1 MKTIFPA
8 ILLLIVTTGYSQPQ
22 KLYFDPNYAG
32 GAPQSQLFEEIQYIP
47 LETTRG
53 SRFGRIS
60 ELIVTPQYFIVRD
73 NDTDAVYFFDRRGK
87 FLRKYSM
94 KGYRVM
100 SIQLVPKKNTAYI
113 SFITKSYNPSQSEIK
128 KWTGDPKEM
137 SGPAVTRAVYYDL
150 KDVTKGKVTP
160 IANFSLAILRPTL
173 LKDGLWAYSHIYA
186 DKKWEDSTDYELK
199 IWNGQRTLREYFPFN
214 MQKSS
219 EFFDEPARISFY
231 SNPSDGTI
239 LFSRPYHYTL
249 YQLLSD
255 SITERY
261 TFVLPAESSLP
272 ASFFTQNFASKTELL
287 DFKTKHT
294 QYNLGIRGVTET
306 AQYLF
311 FGLDYLRGGRDR
323 SYLFDKASNQFY
335 NQFRISSDSN
345 NYFLPVIPNGI
356 QYNDGARLYSSVSSA
371 AMFQSKEAAKTRN
384 LEYNAVL
391 KKYFAGSDRNGNPV
405 IVQLKPKIKQ

>member
-1 MKTIFPA
+1 MKTIFLA
-8 ILLLIVTTGYSQPQ
+8 ILLLIVITGYSQPQ

-32 GAPQSQLFEEIQYIP
+32 GSPQSQLFEEIHYIP

-73 NDTDAVYFFDRRGK
+73 NDTDAVYFFDRHGK
-87 FLRKYSM
+87 FLKKYSM

-100 SIQLVPKKNTAYI
+100 SIQLAAQKNAIYI
-113 SFITKSYNPSQSEIK
+113 SFITKSYNPTQAEIK
-128 KWTGDPKEM
+128 KWTGDPKEI
-137 SGPAVTRAVYYDL
+137 SGSGVTRAVYYDL
-150 KDVTKGKVTP
+150 KDVTRGKVSP

-173 LKDGLWAYSHIYA
+173 LKNGQWAYSHIYA

-199 IWNGQRTLREYFPFN
+199 ISNGQRTLKAYFPFN

-219 EFFDEPARISFY
+219 EFFDEPARIYFY

-249 YQLLSD
+249 YQLLPD
-255 SITERY
+255 TITERY
-261 TFVLPAESSLP
+261 TLVLPAESSLP
-272 ASFFTQNFASKTELL
+272 ASFFTQNFESKTALL

-294 QYNLGIRGVTET
+294 QYNLAIRNVTET
-306 AQYLF
+306 GQYLF
-311 FGLDYLRGGRDR
+311 FGLEYFRGGRDR
-323 SYLFDKASNQFY
+323 SYLFDKVNNQFY

-345 NYFLPVIPNGI
+345 NYFLPVMPNGI

-371 AMFQSKEAAKTRN
+371 AMFQAKEAARTRN

-391 KKYFAGSDRNGNPV
+391 KNYFARSNRDGNPV
-405 IVQLKPKIKQ
+405 IVLLKPKTKR